1 MSLGGSPSDAPAIV
15 PNALQSVIEM
25 VGGDEP
31 EIIVELIDTYLEDS
45 SNQVAQ
51 MTPMLAAGDWVTLR
65 RIAHSMKSSSA
76 TFGAMYL
83 SQLCQ
88 RLEQSAKDQCGDGTC
103 AAQIDGVVV
112 EHGLVMAALAVERAK
127 FAG

>member
-1 MSLGGSPSDAPAIV
+1 MSLGGSTSDAPAIV

-51 MTPMLAAGDWVTLR
+51 MTPMLVAGDWVTLR

-88 RLEQSAKDQCGDGTC
+88 RLEQSAKDQCSDGTC

>member
-1 MSLGGSPSDAPAIV
+1 MSLGGSLSDAPAIV

-51 MTPMLAAGDWVTLR
+51 MTPMLVAGDWVTLR

-76 TFGAMYL
+76 TFGAMVL
-83 SQLCQ
+83 SKMCET
-88 RLEQSAKDQCGDGTC
+88 LEHNAKDNGIHGDAT
-103 AAQIDGVVV
+103 AQVSG
-112 EHGLVMAALAVERAK
+112 VEREHVRVLEALRGERTK
-127 FAG
+127 YVE

>member
-1 MSLGGSPSDAPAIV
+1 MSLGGSLSDAPAIV

-51 MTPMLAAGDWVTLR
+51 MTPMLTAGDWVTLR

-76 TFGAMYL
+76 TFGAMVL
-83 SQLCQ
+83 SKMCEA
-88 RLEQSAKDQCGDGTC
+88 LEHNAKDGGIHGD
-103 AAQIDGVVV
+103 AAVQVSG
-112 EHGLVMAALAVERAK
+112 VEREHVRVLEELSGERTK
-127 FAG
+127 YVE